1 MNIIS
6 FYSDSLNL
14 LINKLLEKYKVKLSF
29 ILKIKIKNNRCSARI
44 WDNINWDINKRCLNH
59 IYENELCSKHFK
71 KNNFGRIN
79 EMPDEKTMLIYYR
92 KYNHNLDNELKLNNN
107 YNFSKI
113 FNLKLN
119 SKNKKKINI
128 NLGMSLKSVKNLDDI
143 IFNENILNKKK
154 LYEILKDKLSKE
166 HNVKHLSV
174 AEHNTLTEKIENIVE
189 KKNKINEQNYSLNNY
204 TSKKDKQIINLIDKE
219 FNSNSV
225 IVGELYQEDCFILY
239 NDNFKKV
246 GYMRYWIDDDDEIP
260 NEFKTKDN
268 IVLDPENNQKITEIE
283 ITPQG
288 SLFLG
293 ILPNVYREYEY
304 DEDLEF
310 FRLTNCIQKE

>member
-1 MNIIS
+1 MNVIS

-14 LINKLLEKYKVKLSF
+14 LIKKLLEKYKVKLSF
-29 ILKIKIKNNRCSARI
+29 IVKIKIKNNRCSARI
-44 WDNINWDINKRCLNH
+44 WDNVNWDINKRCLNH

-154 LYEILKDKLSKE
+154 LYEILKDKLSRE
-166 HNVKHLSV
+166 HNVKHLSL

-204 TSKKDKQIINLIDKE
+204 TSKKDNQIINLIDKE
-219 FNSNSV
+219 FNYNSV

-246 GYMRYWIDDDDEIP
+246 GYMRYWIDDDEEIP

-268 IVLDPENNQKITEIE
+268 IVLDPQNNQKITEID

>member
-29 ILKIKIKNNRCSARI
+29 IVKIKIKNNRCSARI
-44 WDNINWDINKRCLNH
+44 WDNVNWDINKRCLNH

-119 SKNKKKINI
+119 SKNKKK
-128 NLGMSLKSVKNLDDI
+128 
-143 IFNENILNKKK
+143 NK
-154 LYEILKDKLSKE
+154 Y
-166 HNVKHLSV
+166 
-174 AEHNTLTEKIENIVE
+174 
-189 KKNKINEQNYSLNNY
+189 
-204 TSKKDKQIINLIDKE
+204 
-219 FNSNSV
+219 
-225 IVGELYQEDCFILY
+225 
-239 NDNFKKV
+239 
-246 GYMRYWIDDDDEIP
+246 
-260 NEFKTKDN
+260 
-268 IVLDPENNQKITEIE
+268 
-283 ITPQG
+283 
-288 SLFLG
+288 
-293 ILPNVYREYEY
+293 
-304 DEDLEF
+304 
-310 FRLTNCIQKE
+310 